1 MIEHKQ
7 QKKAYLAA
15 ILNAFIIGFAFIFV
29 KLALTIT
36 NPVDTLAH
44 RFTVSFVVASIPII
58 FGWIRL
64 NIKVKDIVSILPL
77 ALFYPA
83 LFFTFQ
89 VFGLAYTSSSEA
101 GIIHATVPIFTMVLA
116 TYFLK
121 EYTSQWQKIFT
132 LLSVVGVAYI
142 FAMKGIN
149 LETTNSKGTILI
161 LLSALSFAGYSVLA
175 RKMSQKFS
183 VIDLTYMMTTIGF
196 LFFNGMSVIRH
207 VSEGTLT
214 LFFAPF
220 SNPLFV
226 LSILFLGVLSSLV
239 TSFLSNYALSQIEAS
254 KISVFNNLSTLV
266 TIVAGVIFLQ
276 EKLEYF
282 HLIGA
287 FMIILGVV
295 GTNLLEP
302 KKAKVRS

>member
-1 MIEHKQ
+1 MTEYKQ
-7 QKKAYLAA
+7 HKKAYLAA
-15 ILNAFIIGFAFIFV
+15 VLNAFIIGFSFIFV

-64 NIKVKDIVSILPL
+64 NITVKGIFSILPL

-89 VFGLAYTSSSEA
+89 VFGLVYTSSSEA
-101 GIIHATVPIFTMVLA
+101 GIIHATVPIFTMILA

-132 LLSVVGVAYI
+132 LLSVVGVTYI

-149 LETTNSKGTILI
+149 LETMNSKGTILI

-226 LSILFLGVLSSLV
+226 MSIFFLGVLSSLV

-295 GTNLLEP
+295 GTNLLKP
-302 KKAKVRS
+302 KKAKARS

>member
-1 MIEHKQ
+1 MEYKQ

-15 ILNAFIIGFAFIFV
+15 ILNALIIGFSFIFV

-64 NIKVKDIVSILPL
+64 NINVKDIVSILPL

-89 VFGLAYTSSSEA
+89 VFGLVYTSSSEA
-101 GIIHATVPIFTMVLA
+101 GIIHATVPIFTMILA
-116 TYFLK
+116 AYFLK

-132 LLSVVGVAYI
+132 LLSVGGVAYI

-149 LETTNSKGTILI
+149 LEATNSKGTILI

-183 VIDLTYMMTTIGF
+183 VMDLTYMMTTIGF

-220 SNPLFV
+220 SHPLFV
-226 LSILFLGVLSSLV
+226 MSIFFLGVLSSLV

-266 TIVAGVIFLQ
+266 TIVAGIIFLQ

-287 FMIILGVV
+287 IMIILGVI
-295 GTNLLEP
+295 GTNLLGP